1 MNLKAL
7 LKEIGEIA
15 INEKL
20 VNFSAAGGSID
31 QLNPISIDHYP
42 VLFQT
47 PAGEHQV
54 KENTTVYR
62 IVLTYIDRLLEDSS
76 NEIDIYSTSIEELKN
91 IINWIKE
98 IPEVVNVSDEYPIRN
113 FTVTEKMND
122 RVCGSYAEIM
132 VEVMNETLCPVE

>member
-1 MNLKAL
+1 MTLKQL
-7 LKEIGEIA
+7 IKEISEIA

-20 VNFSAAGGSID
+20 VNFSAAGGSLD
-31 QLNPISIDHYP
+31 QLNPISIDWYP

-54 KENTTVYR
+54 KENTTIYR
-62 IVLTYIDRLLEDSS
+62 IVLTFIDRLLEDSS

-113 FTVTEKMND
+113 FTTTEKMND
-122 RVCGSYAEIM
+122 RVCGSYAEIR